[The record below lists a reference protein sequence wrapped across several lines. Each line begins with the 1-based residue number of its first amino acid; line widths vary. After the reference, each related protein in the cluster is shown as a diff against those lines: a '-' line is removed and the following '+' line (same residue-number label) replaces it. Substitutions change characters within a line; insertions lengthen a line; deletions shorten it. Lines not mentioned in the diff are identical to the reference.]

1 MEGVARESTSLG
13 RTAGMCGG
21 PSGQPAWGGVKQ
33 GRRDHSPHLPPSGG
47 GALPLLGRN
56 MYLGGG
62 GHSNTKPGRALTGAD
77 KTLSTR
83 LNWARAFRTN
93 LVIGNLT
100 SIV

>member
-1 MEGVARESTSLG
+1 MASQH
-13 RTAGMCGG
+13 GG
-21 PSGQPAWGGVKQ
+21 GGVQQ
-33 GRRDHSPHLPPSGG
+33 GRGDPSPHLPPYGG

-62 GHSNTKPGRALTGAD
+62 GHSNAKPGWALTGAD

-83 LNWARAFRTN
+83 LNWARAFPTN

-100 SIV
+100 SIL